1 MTASPTHGL
10 SLAAGDELL
19 DHPDAD
25 PAVVRDS
32 LRHISTAN
40 RWFGGWWAVRRGL
53 SHLLADVP
61 RGTRLT
67 LLDIGTGA
75 GDLPLR
81 AVAWA
86 ARRAIT
92 LIPFGV
98 ERHPAAARLARQQ
111 GVPTL
116 LGCVSAL
123 PVRAGGVDIVIA
135 SQLVHHLAPAAII
148 DCCRAA
154 NAIARHGVIIADLRR
169 SPVAL
174 AGFWLGSRLLGF
186 DAATKADGLT
196 SVRRGFTAP
205 ELAGLLRQAGMP
217 ARVEQRL
224 GFRLVAAWRTAAA

>member
-135 SQLVHHLAPAAII
+135 SQLVHHLAPPAIV

-154 NAIARHGVIIADLRR
+154 NAISRHGVIIADLRR

-196 SVRRGFTAP
+196 SVRRGFTAT